1 MLNQALKHVLRE
13 KYTTNEFEI
22 DTCMLYQALKQC
34 GQRKCT
40 TNEF

>member
-1 MLNQALKHVLRE
+1 MLKQALKHVLRE
-13 KYTTNEFEI
+13 KYTTNGIEI
-22 DTCMLYQALKQC
+22 DTYLLYQALKQC